1 MLSIFLHVLLI
12 VLCMYVTYENYL
24 EGDLVIVIFFS
35 YLTIL
40 ESHRFYKRFIK
51 TDSRED

>member
-1 MLSIFLHVLLI
+1 MFSKFLTFLLI
-12 VLCMYVTYENYL
+12 IMCIYVAYENYL
-24 EGDLVIVIFFS
+24 EDDWGIVIFFS
-35 YLTIL
+35 CLTIL